1 MSEKQMNTQNYL
13 LNFDMNRSELNFTKE
28 LHLSAPIN
36 ASEVAR
42 IAFLLINPK
51 LCSLIV
57 YCQFEV
63 EKMRGFVVVGGY
75 MIVGHFKLEQI

>member
-1 MSEKQMNTQNYL
+1 MDSPNYL
-13 LNFDMNRSELNFTKE
+13 LRFDMNNPELNLTKE
-28 LHLSAPIN
+28 IHVSAPIN

-42 IAFLLINPK
+42 VAFVLINPK

-63 EKMRGFVVVGGY
+63 EKMSGDVVVGGY
-75 MIVGHFKLEQI
+75 YVVGHFKLEQII